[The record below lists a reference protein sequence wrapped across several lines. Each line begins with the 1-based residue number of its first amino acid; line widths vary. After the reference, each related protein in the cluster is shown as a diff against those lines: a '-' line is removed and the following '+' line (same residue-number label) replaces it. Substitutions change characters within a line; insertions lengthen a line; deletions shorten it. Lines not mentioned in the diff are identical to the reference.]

1 MPEQAIDWS
10 GIRASAVLIGVR
22 EAARQAAQ
30 DLPYNEQERFVER
43 VMKRSSREGWLVRKA
58 QDLSAVMAAPDQYH
72 AKALSAPVRTG
83 AELLSEGQNDYRK
96 RNNYAITKASCLA
109 SEHLSALPA
118 ADILERVPE
127 LVGLAKAVAT
137 ANPEQGQPSTVVNLA
152 FIQNNG

>member
-30 DLPYNEQERFVER
+30 DLPYDEQERFVER

-58 QDLSAVMAAPDQYH
+58 EVLSAVVSAPDQYH
-72 AKALSAPVRTG
+72 AKAMSAPVRTG
-83 AELLSEGQNDYRK
+83 ADLLMEGQADYRK
-96 RNNYAITKASCLA
+96 RSNFAVTKASALA
-109 SEHLSALPA
+109 AEHLSAQPP

-137 ANPEQGQPSTVVNLA
+137 ANPEQAQPSTVVNLA